1 MVKINT
7 AYCPENLFN
16 EALTAEEMVAFNRLQ
31 EVWGDDEAYETLFR
45 HHEALNANVCRK
57 QSEKI

>member
-16 EALTAEEMVAFNRLQ
+16 EALTAEEMVHLIDCKKFGATMRRMK
-31 EVWGDDEAYETLFR
+31 LFFVITK
-45 HHEALNANVCRK
+45 L
-57 QSEKI
+57 